1 MSVHKAS
8 TLQSGAGADDDSAQ
22 ASFGRYLQAIR
33 IERDIRLEQVAEETR
48 IATATLDAIEDE
60 DFNRL
65 PPDVFLRGFLR
76 AYAQTVG
83 ADPDEAVRRYDAC
96 LRRLQRSTAA
106 DQEPQK
112 ARTGLSGTLVAALL
126 LLAGLVAA
134 TLVGYRQWGQ
144 DPYAPSPA
152 PQAVNADSA
161 AAPPPAVA
169 TPSPSE
175 AVKRPQIP
183 AVPKYVLTVSAQED
197 SWIKVSIDQGTP
209 SEHTLK
215 AGGQIRLE
223 GQNGFNLLIGNAG
236 GIRLNL
242 DGKPVQVPGKRGEVV
257 NLHLP

>member
-1 MSVHKAS
+1 MSGNQAS
-8 TLQSGAGADDDSAQ
+8 TPLDGAGTDVFSEP
-22 ASFGRYLQAIR
+22 ASFGRYLQTIR
-33 IERDIRLEQVAEETR
+33 IERDIRLEQVAEATR
-48 IATATLDAIEDE
+48 IATSTLDAIEDE

-76 AYAQTVG
+76 AYAKTVG
-83 ADPDEAVRRYDAC
+83 ADPDEAVRRYDSR
-96 LRRLQRSTAA
+96 LRLPQPSTAA
-106 DQEPQK
+106 DQAPQK
-112 ARTGLSGTLVAALL
+112 TRAGLRGKLVAALM

-134 TLVGYRQWGQ
+134 TLVGYQHWSQ
-144 DPYAPSPA
+144 DPQEGSTAPL
-152 PQAVNADSA
+152 AVNADSA
-161 AAPPPAVA
+161 AAQPPAA
-169 TPSPSE
+169 AAPPSSE

-183 AVPKYVLTVSAQED
+183 AAPKYVLTVSAQED

-215 AGGQIRLE
+215 AGGQIKLE

-242 DGKPVQVPGKRGEVV
+242 DGKPLQVPGKRGEVV

>member
-1 MSVHKAS
+1 
-8 TLQSGAGADDDSAQ
+8 
-22 ASFGRYLQAIR
+22 
-33 IERDIRLEQVAEETR
+33 
-48 IATATLDAIEDE
+48 
-60 DFNRL
+60 
-65 PPDVFLRGFLR
+65 
-76 AYAQTVG
+76 
-83 ADPDEAVRRYDAC
+83 VRRYDAC

-112 ARTGLSGTLVAALL
+112 ARNGLSGTLVAALL

-144 DPYAPSPA
+144 DPYAPSAA
-152 PQAVNADSA
+152 PPAVNADSA